1 MRHLRRRFLILDL
14 CNELL
19 NARMATCTNNP
30 ISAIPETNF
39 PKILTQVLCKFFS
52 DVSGTHC
59 FQIANESRQVHG
71 RMRVNEQ
78 VNVVCLTSEFDEFA
92 TP

>member
-1 MRHLRRRFLILDL
+1 MRHLRRRFLILDIR
-14 CNELL
+14 NELL
-19 NARMATCTNNP
+19 DARMATSTNNSIGAVP
-30 ISAIPETNF
+30 KANF
-39 PKILTQVLCKFFS
+39 PEILAQVLGKFFP

-59 FQIANESRQVHG
+59 LQITNEPGQGHG

-92 TP
+92 SP